1 MMSHQQQIAPPSRVS
16 VNGFPHRKLDR
27 EGSGRHESKINLV
40 RSSSGGFTNSENG
53 IKLGHGSHSR
63 DRLIYVLTQ
72 LIGHHVDVH
81 VKNGSIISGIF
92 HATNSDK
99 DFGVVLKM
107 AQVIKDGSAR
117 GQRYADDVV
126 KKPET
131 MIIPARELVQ
141 VFAKDVALGVDELP
155 KGPGHDK
162 RKDLLIDSAIS
173 RSHYLEERELERWA
187 PDEGDSECIELE
199 KYDRKG
205 NRSWDQFETNA
216 ALFGVKSTFNEE
228 IYTTKLER
236 GPHMRELEKHALR
249 IAREIEGEDTKD
261 IHLAEERGLFLGDDL
276 DHDEEIK
283 YSAVRRDTDNSKYKP
298 PFAKIPSSTC
308 HVDSFNRTVNID
320 PKDSLAC
327 SSKMDEES
335 SSHIFDDTDASAT
348 IQTNSVSQPTS
359 DHLSDRP
366 LSNDENRL
374 DRKLSKE
381 SNENMDN
388 RKLQP
393 ENNLSDGARPL
404 ISEGLDGRPSSS
416 HAYEPSSSGQG
427 FKSRE
432 TPDLTVSVKHP
443 SATEPVTSSQRPG
456 SSTSSTSERIAANSA
471 ASAPGLSPSSSIGSL
486 TSEKSTLNPNAKEFK
501 LNANAKSFTPSASL
515 RPPHPTS
522 SDASYYYPNN
532 MPAAP
537 LGPGLPVGMGFPPA
551 YGAQPVM
558 YNTQP
563 GASPQGYMHPAGP
576 QYGQQMM
583 MGGQTRP
590 VYYYAHEMQQY
601 RGRNF

>member
-1 MMSHQQQIAPPSRVS
+1 MMSHQQQMAPPSRGS

-27 EGSGRHESKINLV
+27 EGSGRHDNKINLV
-40 RSSSGGFTNSENG
+40 RSSSGDLGGAENG
-53 IKLGHGSHSR
+53 INLGHASHSR
-63 DRLIYVLTQ
+63 DRLIYVFTQ
-72 LIGHHVDVH
+72 LIGHHVDVL

-99 DFGVVLKM
+99 DFGIVLKM
-107 AQVIKDGSAR
+107 AQVTKDGSAR
-117 GQRYADDVV
+117 GQRYAADVV

-141 VFAKDVALGVDELP
+141 VFAKDVALGGDELP

-162 RKDLLIDSAIS
+162 KKDLLIDSAIS
-173 RSHYLEERELERWA
+173 RTHYLEERELERWA
-187 PDEGDSECIELE
+187 PDGDSECLELE

-236 GPHMRELEKHALR
+236 GPHMRELEKHASR

-298 PFAKIPSSTC
+298 FAR
-308 HVDSFNRTVNID
+308 HVDSFNRTVNIA
-320 PKDSLAC
+320 PKGSLAC
-327 SSKMDEES
+327 SSTMDEES
-335 SSHIFDDTDASAT
+335 SSYMFDDTDPSAN
-348 IQTNSVSQPTS
+348 IQTNNVGQPTS
-359 DHLSDRP
+359 DGS
-366 LSNDENRL
+366 SNKPFSVDENRL
-374 DRKLSKE
+374 DKKLSKD
-381 SNENMDN
+381 SNENLDN
-388 RKLQP
+388 RKVQP
-393 ENNLSDGARPL
+393 ENNQLSGGGRPL
-404 ISEGLDGRPSSS
+404 ISEGLDGPPSSS

-427 FKSRE
+427 FKSPE
-432 TPDLTVSVKHP
+432 TPDLTVPAKHP
-443 SATEPVTSSQRPG
+443 SAVEHVTSSQRPG
-456 SSTSSTSERIAANSA
+456 SSASSTSERIAANSV

-501 LNANAKSFTPSASL
+501 LNPNAKSFTPSASL
-515 RPPHPTS
+515 RPPQPPT

-551 YGAQPVM
+551 YGGQPVM
-558 YNTQP
+558 YSQP
-563 GASPQGYMHPAGP
+563 GTPPQGYMHPAGQ

-583 MGGQTRP
+583 MGQTRP
-590 VYYYAHEMQQY
+590 VYYYAPEMQQY